1 MSREDGKRHLRW
13 KGGAFSVFSA
23 SPFPQALEQTQ
34 QSCRR
39 RRHRLRRAVAHQAA
53 DPAGGERGDLFSSD
67 ALFSSGEPF
76 DHLVMEVTS
85 WRRGIFPPAR
95 SYWFGEK
102 ATHPWGFPGQRR
114 GKRGER
120 EKERGRERER
130 ERAATPDLGWAI
142 KGKRRRRGTG
152 AGAGEDLASRE
163 WRRSSGMGG
172 GRTLSLRRQRRRPSP
187 PARSRRQNW
196 DPGGGRRGRGSAA

>member
-130 ERAATPDLGWAI
+130 ESSNPRSGLGDQGEAEETGNRGRSWGGSGFPGVAALLG
-142 KGKRRRRGTG
+142 
-152 AGAGEDLASRE
+152 D
-163 WRRSSGMGG
+163 
-172 GRTLSLRRQRRRPSP
+172 
-187 PARSRRQNW
+187 
-196 DPGGGRRGRGSAA
+196 GRR